1 MADTHLLAEAEDIM
15 DTTEMMD
22 HEIVPTQIPTSLQA
36 YMTTVIAVICQ
47 KTARMA
53 RMRAICMDVV
63 AIAEATN
70 THQSQEALSSSL
82 GTVKGLPW

>member
-1 MADTHLLAEAEDIM
+1 MVDTHLLAEAEDIL
-15 DTTEMMD
+15 DTTGVID
-22 HEIVPTQIPTSLQA
+22 HEIARTQIPTSLQA

-47 KTARMA
+47 KIARMG
-53 RMRAICMDVV
+53 RMRAICMDAV

-82 GTVKGLPW
+82 GTVKARLW